1 MAMKNAESQNTGP
14 QDAFE
19 PEVTE
24 EEIRAH
30 LQKDVPGSSRQDV
43 ITLIFIAVMI
53 IASVGC
59 FVFLI

>member
-1 MAMKNAESQNTGP
+1 MAMKNAESQNTGS

-53 IASVGC
+53 IATVGC

>member
-1 MAMKNAESQNTGP
+1 MKNAESQNTGS

-53 IASVGC
+53 IATVGC

>member
-1 MAMKNAESQNTGP
+1 MTMKNAESQNTGS

-53 IASVGC
+53 IATVGC